1 MKTKANS
8 SKAGTIGMQFVNQ
21 NVLLPQRMFVDLYK
35 IGSLRVVVRRRPV
48 CKGESAGGSLTI
60 PTVVAPVITEASDQ
74 TEKPAVNTRW
84 RVFSFL
90 KPPRRQERQDTDS
103 KTARTLK
110 TK

>member
-74 TEKPAVNTRW
+74 TEKPPLIRDGG
-84 RVFSFL
+84 SSPFL
-90 KPPRRQERQDTDS
+90 NRQDARNG
-103 KTARTLK
+103 KTQTQKRLEL
-110 TK
+110 